1 MKFNLIQTEKQI
13 EENEQNIESTQ
24 TEVINL
30 RRLSTLNE
38 SNLQSRV
45 SRGLAQLEYFK
56 KQADKYKK

>member
-38 SNLQSRV
+38 STLKSRLD
-45 SRGLAQLEYFK
+45 RGIAQLEYFK

>member
-1 MKFNLIQTEKQI
+1 MKFNLIQTEKKI

-38 SNLQSRV
+38 STLQSRV
-45 SRGLAQLEYFK
+45 TRGLAQLEYFK
-56 KQADKYKK
+56 A